1 MSTDT
6 LAQIASR
13 NDFHEAV
20 RTALA
25 QAAEQGAREIF
36 LVAPDFDD
44 WPLNERGVVEALGRW
59 ALSSR
64 KLVVFAH
71 GFEELA
77 RRAPRFAEWRRQ
89 WSHVVQCRSDPD
101 LEAQQVPTLL
111 LVPDLLAVR
120 LVDPVGYRG
129 TVSGRPA
136 DQVDCRETIDALL
149 QRSVEAFPATT
160 LGL

>member
-1 MSTDT
+1 MSPDT

-13 NDFHEAV
+13 NDFHEAI
-20 RTALA
+20 RTAMA
-25 QAAEQGAREIF
+25 QAADREASEIF
-36 LVAPDFDD
+36 LVDPDFDG
-44 WPLNERGVVEALGRW
+44 WPLNERGIIESLGRW
-59 ALSSR
+59 ASSRR

-71 GFEELA
+71 NFEELA

-111 LVPDLLAVR
+111 FVPGLVAIRLLDRVR
-120 LVDPVGYRG
+120 HRG
-129 TVSGRPA
+129 TLSGRPA
-136 DQVDCRETIDALL
+136 DHVECREAIDALL
-149 QRSVEAFPATT
+149 QRSVEAFPPTT